1 MEGQSKK
8 SKKTKSKSITRA
20 TSTSRNRKLKG
31 GMSNSEI
38 KEKIKDMI
46 GYRTGDKN
54 FQTANYVANYQNIYS
69 LWSNLSDTQK
79 EEFGREFIQVAR
91 FNPFVNHD
99 DRIEVYKTIIEDLKE
114 SDREKERPD
123 YMRDSLKPKSVK
135 DEESRKMKLR
145 NQYPNADSAK
155 FDELYSKY
163 YSEPISGGKSRRCR
177 RPRRPRRRHSRS
189 SKKYKK
195 ACKSRRAN
203 RRHSRKH

>member
-31 GMSNSEI
+31 GMNNSEI

-46 GYRTGDKN
+46 GYKSADKN
-54 FQTANYVANYQNIYS
+54 FQTALYVANYQNIYS
-69 LWSNLSDTQK
+69 LWSSLSDTQK
-79 EEFGREFIQVAR
+79 EDFGKEFIQVAIR
-91 FNPFVNHD
+91 NPFVNHD
-99 DRIEVYKTIIEDLKE
+99 ARIVVYETIIADLKE
-114 SDREKERPD
+114 SDKEKKSPD
-123 YMRDSLKPKSVK
+123 YMGDSLKPKSVK
-135 DEESRKMKLR
+135 DADKKLF
-145 NQYPNADSAK
+145 Q
-155 FDELYSKY
+155 L
-163 YSEPISGGKSRRCR
+163 YSEPNGGGKSRRC
-177 RPRRPRRRHSRS
+177 RRPRRRHSRS